1 MMEHWFQISLL
12 LAFLSLDATA
22 VGQFMVSRP
31 IVSGPL
37 VGLLTGHPILGLQMG
52 ALIELIWIGEVAVGA
67 HLPMDLLMLAGVAV
81 AFAGELTAQGAD
93 PEAAMTFA
101 IGAAIPLAALST
113 ELEVLLRKLHVR
125 WVHFA
130 QRMAGSGHFKTF
142 ESVNSFVLAG
152 LFLKGF
158 FVAALSLSVIHFGA
172 PFFGMLSDTVKE
184 GLRYAH
190 WLLLAL
196 GCSAAIDLLVEKK
209 TSLFL
214 VLSIVTVMTSAF
226 FEIQGVWLV
235 SAALLAGFILTL
247 FYAGKGETA

>member
-1 MMEHWFQISLL
+1 MMDHWFQISLL

-31 IVSGPL
+31 IVVGPL
-37 VGLLTGHPILGLQMG
+37 VGLLTGQPSLGLQMG

-67 HLPMDLLMLAGVAV
+67 HLPMDLLMLTGVSV
-81 AFAGELTAQGAD
+81 AFAGELCTRSVD
-93 PEAAMTFA
+93 PESAMTFA

-113 ELEVLLRKLHVR
+113 ELEMVLRKLHVR
-125 WVHFA
+125 WIHFA

-142 ESVNSFVLAG
+142 ESVNSFVLLG

-158 FVAALSLSVIHFGA
+158 LTAALSLGLIHLGA
-172 PFFGMLSDTVKE
+172 PFFGMLSDTVRE
-184 GLRYAH
+184 GLKYAH

-196 GCSAAIDLLVEKK
+196 GCSAAIDLMVEKK

-214 VLSIVTVMTSAF
+214 VLSIVAVMTAAF
-226 FEIQGVWLV
+226 FEIQGAWLV
-235 SAALLAGFILTL
+235 SGALLAGFILTL